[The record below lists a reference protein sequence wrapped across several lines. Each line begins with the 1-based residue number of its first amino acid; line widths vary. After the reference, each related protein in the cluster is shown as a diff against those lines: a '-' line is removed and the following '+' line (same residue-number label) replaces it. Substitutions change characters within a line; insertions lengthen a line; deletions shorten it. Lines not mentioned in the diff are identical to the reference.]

1 MKNKKKL
8 VNKNILLLLCIPY
21 RVEATSVQST
31 ESEGSIRF
39 SGHYEPIGT
48 PDPPPVLITQT
59 GGNLPQTNTVVQ
71 NHSLIFMG
79 WLIIILV
86 VIIGVK
92 IRLSKQKIKFERG
105 NHI

>member
-1 MKNKKKL
+1 MKNEKKF
-8 VNKNILLLLCIPY
+8 VNNNILLLLCLPY
-21 RVEATSVQST
+21 SVEAASVQST
-31 ESEGSIRF
+31 ESEGSIQF
-39 SGHYEPIGT
+39 SGHYEPIGI

-71 NHSLIFMG
+71 NDSLILIG

-86 VIIGVK
+86 IIIGVK
-92 IRLSKQKIKFERG
+92 IRLRKPKIKFERG